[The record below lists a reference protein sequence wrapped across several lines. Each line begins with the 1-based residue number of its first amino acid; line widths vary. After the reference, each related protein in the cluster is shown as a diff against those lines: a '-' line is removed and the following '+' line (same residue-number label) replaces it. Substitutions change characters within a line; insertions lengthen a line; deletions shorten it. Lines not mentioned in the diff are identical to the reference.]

1 MRGDVTTNGI
11 EGVFSHFRR
20 TMVGTY
26 HKCDVAHL
34 DRYLQMFAFRWNTRK
49 DGEAPRMNRLL
60 VGTQGR
66 NITYKALIGK

>member
-1 MRGDVTTNGI
+1 MTTNTI

-26 HKCDVAHL
+26 HKCDTVHL

-49 DGEAPRMNRLL
+49 QGESERVNALL
-60 VGTQGR
+60 RATQGR
-66 NITYKALIGK
+66 RITYQQLTE